1 MRDVL
6 IILALTAVLC
16 GAAFVYELARRGGTL
31 RRRTP
36 WTDQKGGRS

>member
-6 IILALTAVLC
+6 IVLALAAVLC

-31 RRRTP
+31 RRSGP
-36 WTDQKGGRS
+36 WTNQKGGRS